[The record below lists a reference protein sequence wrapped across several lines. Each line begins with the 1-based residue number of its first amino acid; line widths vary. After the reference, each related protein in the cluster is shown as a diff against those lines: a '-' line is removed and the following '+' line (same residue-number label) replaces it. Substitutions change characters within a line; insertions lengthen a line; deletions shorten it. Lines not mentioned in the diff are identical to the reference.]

1 MNTIYLGFSSAF
13 TFFFFSRF
21 IQGKILN
28 DANKLNEYNI
38 QETSFVVVMVS
49 KAKPPAKPQV
59 KTAISVNFY
68 DHIKL
73 LCLQTTTTPTISTV
87 TPSTSQTSGS
97 AETTAA
103 ATEVK
108 PQQETTPPA
117 TGATQQR

>member
-1 MNTIYLGFSSAF
+1 MNTIYLRFSSAF
-13 TFFFFSRF
+13 TFFFPRF

-59 KTAISVNFY
+59 KTAISVNSY

-73 LCLQTTTTPTISTV
+73 LCLPDNNHTHHKYRCS
-87 TPSTSQTSGS
+87 
-97 AETTAA
+97 
-103 ATEVK
+103 
-108 PQQETTPPA
+108 
-117 TGATQQR
+117 